1 MDSWNTGVLNVDKA
15 NYHKDNARWLVIRM
29 RQLLDD
35 NEDGMVERIIRA
47 ALPEFE
53 REYACQ

>member
-1 MDSWNTGVLNVDKA
+1 VLNVDNA